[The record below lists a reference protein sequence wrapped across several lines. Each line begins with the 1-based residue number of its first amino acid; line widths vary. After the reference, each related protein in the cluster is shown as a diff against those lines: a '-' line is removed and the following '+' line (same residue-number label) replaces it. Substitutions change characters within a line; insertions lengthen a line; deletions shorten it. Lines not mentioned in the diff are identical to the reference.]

1 MCLSVKY
8 FFVSSSVKMISV
20 KVLLQQWD
28 LPLKIK
34 ISLNGNDRVNEKY
47 GANHMLDMF
56 SDNEWSFGGLNTDVR
71 N

>member
-1 MCLSVKY
+1 
-8 FFVSSSVKMISV
+8 MISV